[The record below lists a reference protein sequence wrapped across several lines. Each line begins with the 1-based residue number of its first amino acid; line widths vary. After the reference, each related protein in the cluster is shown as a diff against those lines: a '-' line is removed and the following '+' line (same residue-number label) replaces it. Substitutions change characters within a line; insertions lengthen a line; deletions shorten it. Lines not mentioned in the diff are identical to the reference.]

1 LKNKPKYFLF
11 ALFACL
17 QIVSSKA
24 NPENQH
30 IDSLRTRLKQLNA
43 TSNNVNFND
52 TLRINTLIHLSVEY
66 ALLKEHS
73 KAIKY
78 ANISKLISEK
88 LVAVFKNSIAKKW
101 LANTIQSIGFVFE
114 KQENYAIAI
123 GQYKKEL
130 ELRQEIGDKA
140 ILAKCLNKIGEL
152 NILQDNIDDGLD
164 YYFKALT
171 QADELNFKKNCLPI
185 YTNIGHAYKRKKLF
199 TKSLNYYNKA
209 LLIAKSI
216 NNNIYIA
223 EALSNI
229 GIVYAE
235 FGNNKIAK
243 DYFFKYLNTS
253 ISSNNKKNIAQ
264 AYLNLSN
271 IYEKENNLPEAIE
284 AKNKALKLFEE
295 IGNHSDIASVL
306 ANIGAS
312 YLNIAKT
319 TKNKRVQQAN
329 NTAAKNFLNK
339 ALMLF
344 QALGQIE
351 NISETYFKISE
362 IENINQNFNSSL
374 NNYKL
379 HVKYH
384 DSLLKLLDNER
395 SIRAEINYEFTRKEN
410 AVKAEQERK
419 EEQAKKEKDKQQSI
433 LNLFVVAFIFMIV
446 LIIVIL
452 KNNRTKQKAYKI
464 ISEQKI
470 EVEHQ
475 KSLIEKNR
483 SQILASIN
491 YAKRIQESILI
502 SEEKIIQEI
511 PEFFIS
517 YLPKDIVSGDFY
529 WFSKQQHESFIVLAD
544 CTGHGVPGA
553 FLSMVGSTLLNEIIN
568 HNKVNDPAK
577 IISTLSDGLK
587 STLINKHDIEFNSDG
602 MDISICKINHNTKK
616 LYFAGVNQSI
626 FVAHNGKVKEIPPQI
641 NSIHGIFDINQATKI
656 YSEEINL
663 NGTETIYLTS
673 DGYLDQIGA
682 TTNKKFLAA
691 RFSDLICE
699 ISDNA
704 TKVQKEKIESNLKSW
719 KRDLKQ
725 TDDILVIGFKI

>member
-1 LKNKPKYFLF
+1 MKNKLKYFFL
-11 ALFACL
+11 ALFSYL
-17 QIVSSKA
+17 QISSSRA
-24 NPENQH
+24 NSENQH
-30 IDSLRTRLKQLNA
+30 TDSLRIRLKQLNA
-43 TSNNVNFND
+43 TSNIVSFND
-52 TLRINTLIHLSVEY
+52 TLRINTLINLSIEF

-88 LVAVFKNSIAKKW
+88 LVTVYKNSIAKKW
-101 LANTIQSIGFVFE
+101 LANAIQSIGFVFE
-114 KQENYAIAI
+114 KQENYAIAL

-130 ELRQEIGDKA
+130 ELRGEIKDK
-140 ILAKCLNKIGEL
+140 ISLANCLNKIGEL
-152 NILQDNIDDGLD
+152 YILQDNIDDGLD
-164 YYFKALT
+164 YYFKAL
-171 QADELNFKKNCLPI
+171 AHVNELNYKKNCLTI
-185 YTNIGHAYKRKKLF
+185 YTNIGNAYKRKKLF
-199 TKSLNYYNKA
+199 TKSLDYYNKA
-209 LLIAKSI
+209 LLMAKSI
-216 NNNIYIA
+216 NNQIYIA

-253 ISSNNKKNIAQ
+253 ISSNNKKNTAQ
-264 AYLNLSN
+264 AYLNISN
-271 IYEKENNLPEAIE
+271 IYERENNLPKAIE

-295 IGNHSDIASVL
+295 IGNQSDIAFVL
-306 ANIGAS
+306 ANIGTS
-312 YLNIAKT
+312 YLNSSKT
-319 TKNKRVQQAN
+319 AKNKPIRQTN
-329 NTAAKNFLNK
+329 NVAAKIYLNN
-339 ALMLF
+339 ALKLF
-344 QALGQIE
+344 QTLGQIE

-362 IENINQNFNSSL
+362 IENLNQNFKSSL

-395 SIRAEINYEFTRKEN
+395 SIRAEINYEFTRKEI
-410 AVKAEQERK
+410 AAKAEQEKK
-419 EEQAKKEKDKQQSI
+419 EELAKKEKDKQQSI
-433 LNLFVVAFIFMIV
+433 LNLFVVAFIFMIT

-475 KSLIEKNR
+475 KSLIEKNQ

-587 STLINKHDIEFNSDG
+587 NTLINKHDIEFNSDG
-602 MDISICKINHNTKK
+602 MDISICKINHNTKR

-626 FVAHNGKVKEIPPQI
+626 FVAHSGKVTEIPPQI
-641 NSIHGIFDINQATKI
+641 NSIQGIFDINNADKI
-656 YSEEINL
+656 NSTEIALKGN
-663 NGTETIYLTS
+663 ETIYMTS
-673 DGYLDQIGA
+673 DGYIDQIGA
-682 TTNKKFLAA
+682 ESNKKFLAA
-691 RFSDLICE
+691 RFSKLISE
-699 ISDNA
+699 INYFPA
-704 TKVQKEKIESNLKSW
+704 QIQKEKIESNLKNW
-719 KRDLKQ
+719 KMDLKQ